1 MWERSGVHYWATEKL
16 QCDSRQTSILVSVSA
31 ACDFLFRGA
40 QKSGS
45 ERTFPLSGIARG
57 QRKSSRLGLAI
68 VVLGLLVRIAAV
80 ALPGNQLRAPWSG
93 GGDAPRYVLLAEN
106 LLSGKGFTYALR
118 PTALRA
124 PGYPALLAVVMSLFG
139 DNYVIA
145 IRWIQFVL
153 GLGTVLLCSRS
164 SVRAFGERAGRA
176 TLVIALFFPTLIFVT
191 AEVLTECIG
200 AFLAALFLYLLTKE
214 IQGPRMTT
222 LGAMG
227 VVTSMAAVF
236 RFNMAGLGFVGL
248 SVACL
253 AKASRP
259 TWQRV
264 LAFSLFAGMVISP
277 WLIRNQI
284 AFRGE
289 VLYSTLSGHDAV
301 EGILTPQGRAL
312 PGDDDKIKAAEGWLL
327 SDVETNA
334 PSRFQLPS
342 EAELNQKAWRAARD
356 LWKQWGWR
364 LLPLAYIKLSYF
376 WLSIDQMLWTQSF
389 SLRQR
394 LFRWGGVLFYWV
406 LLTFGIVGW
415 FRTRRSAPVLARAFL
430 LYAVLLTALHLP
442 FPMITRL
449 RIPFMDPLITILGG
463 GFYRLK

>member
-1 MWERSGVHYWATEKL
+1 L
-16 QCDSRQTSILVSVSA
+16 
-31 ACDFLFRGA
+31 
-40 QKSGS
+40 S
-45 ERTFPLSGIARG
+45 EIARS
-57 QRKSSRLGLAI
+57 QWKSSRLGLAI
-68 VVLGLLVRIAAV
+68 VVLGVLVRIAVVAV
-80 ALPGNQLRAPWSG
+80 PGNQLRAPWSG
-93 GGDAPRYVLLAEN
+93 GGDAPLYVLLADN
-106 LLSGKGFTYALR
+106 LLSGKGFTYSLQ

-124 PGYPALLAVVMSLFG
+124 PGYPALLAVAMSLFG
-139 DNYVIA
+139 DKYVLA

-153 GLGTVLLCSRS
+153 GLGTVLLCW
-164 SVRAFGERAGRA
+164 RASAHVFGERGGRA
-176 TLVIALFFPTLIFVT
+176 TLLMGLFFPTLIFVT
-191 AEVLTECIG
+191 GEVLTECIA

-214 IQGPRMTT
+214 VQGPRMTT
-222 LGAMG
+222 LVAMG
-227 VVTSMAAVF
+227 VVTGVAAIF

-259 TWQRV
+259 AWQRV
-264 LAFSLFAGMVISP
+264 LAFSLFAGMAISP

-284 AFRGE
+284 AFHGE

-301 EGILTPQGRAL
+301 EGIVTPQGRAL
-312 PGDDDKIKAAEGWLL
+312 PGDGDKIKAAEGWLL

-334 PSRFQLPS
+334 PSRLQLPS

-356 LWKQWGWR
+356 LWKQWRWR
-364 LLPLAYIKLSYF
+364 LLPLAFVKLSYF
-376 WLSIDQMLWTQSF
+376 WLSLDQMLWTQSF
-389 SLRQR
+389 SLPQR
-394 LFRWGGVLFYWV
+394 LLRWGGVLCYWV
-406 LLTFGIVGW
+406 LLSFGIIGW

-449 RIPFMDPLITILGG
+449 RIPFMDPLIAILGG

>member
-1 MWERSGVHYWATEKL
+1 
-16 QCDSRQTSILVSVSA
+16 
-31 ACDFLFRGA
+31 
-40 QKSGS
+40 
-45 ERTFPLSGIARG
+45 LSGIARG
-57 QRKSSRLGLAI
+57 PRKSSRLALAI
-68 VVLGLLVRIAAV
+68 VVLGVLVRIAVA

-106 LLSGKGFTYALR
+106 LLSGKGFTYSLQ

-124 PGYPALLAVVMSLFG
+124 PGYPGALAVVMSLFG
-139 DNYVIA
+139 DKYVRA
-145 IRWIQFVL
+145 IRWIQFAL
-153 GLGTVLLCSRS
+153 GLGTVLLCSRAS
-164 SVRAFGERAGRA
+164 ARAFGEKAGRA
-176 TLVIALFFPTLIFVT
+176 SLIIGLFFPTLIFVT

-200 AFLAALFLYLLTKE
+200 AFLAALFLYLVTKE
-214 IQGPRMTT
+214 IEGPRMTT
-222 LGAMG
+222 LVAMG
-227 VVTSMAAVF
+227 VVTGVAAVF

-253 AKASRP
+253 AKTSRP

-264 LAFSLFAGMVISP
+264 LAFSLFAGMAISP

-284 AFRGE
+284 VFQGK

-327 SDVETNA
+327 GDVETNA
-334 PSRFQLPS
+334 PSRLQLPS
-342 EAELNQKAWRAARD
+342 EAELNHKAWSAARD
-356 LWKQWGWR
+356 LWKQWRWR
-364 LLPLAYIKLSYF
+364 LLPLAFVKLSYF
-376 WLSIDQMLWTQSF
+376 WLSTDQMFWAQSF

-406 LLTFGIVGW
+406 LLCFGIVGW
-415 FRTRRSAPVLARAFL
+415 FRTRQSAPELAHAFL

-442 FPMITRL
+442 FPMLTRL
-449 RIPFMDPLITILGG
+449 RIPFMDPLIAILGG
-463 GFYRLK
+463 GFFRSNKLPSEAAPLAVP